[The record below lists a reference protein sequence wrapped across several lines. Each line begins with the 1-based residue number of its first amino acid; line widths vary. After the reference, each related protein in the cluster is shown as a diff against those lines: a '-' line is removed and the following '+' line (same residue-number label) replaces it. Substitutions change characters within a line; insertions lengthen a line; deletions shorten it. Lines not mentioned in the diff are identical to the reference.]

1 VLAAEECMWKCL
13 RCAEDIEDNL
23 EVCWNCQADR
33 VGNPSGGDL
42 SSNETEDEPELK
54 RFLNEKFSP
63 KNCLQCHGVL
73 KFVGSKEFQE
83 GINFGILGDF
93 GELFVSHTNLE
104 MYVCP
109 TCLRVEFFV
118 SDPIS

>member
-1 VLAAEECMWKCL
+1 MWKCL
-13 RCAEDIEDNL
+13 SCAEDIEDNL

-33 VGNPSGGDL
+33 GRNLPGRDL
-42 SSNETEDEPELK
+42 SDETEDEPELK

-73 KFVGSKEFQE
+73 KFVGRKEFHE
-83 GINFGILGDF
+83 GINFGVLGDF
-93 GELFVSHTNLE
+93 GDWFVGHTNLE

-109 TCLRVEFFV
+109 ACLRVEFFV
-118 SDPIS
+118 SDPIA

>member
-1 VLAAEECMWKCL
+1 MWKCL
-13 RCAEDIEDNL
+13 KCAEDIEDNL

-33 VGNPSGGDL
+33 EGNPPGHQ
-42 SSNETEDEPELK
+42 SSSIEPESETELK
-54 RFLNEKFSP
+54 RFLNQKFSP
-63 KNCLQCHGVL
+63 KNCLQCYGVL

-83 GINFGILGDF
+83 GINFGMLGDF
-93 GELFVSHTNLE
+93 GELFVGHTDLE

-118 SDPIS
+118 SDPSS

>member
-1 VLAAEECMWKCL
+1 MWKCL
-13 RCAEDIEDNL
+13 KCAEGIEDNL

-33 VGNPSGGDL
+33 DGNPPERDISA
-42 SSNETEDEPELK
+42 NEPADETELK
-54 RFLNEKFSP
+54 RFLNQKFSP
-63 KNCLQCHGVL
+63 QDCLRCHGVL
-73 KFVGSKEFQE
+73 KFVGNKEFQE
-83 GINFGILGDF
+83 GISFGILGDL
-93 GELFVSHTNLE
+93 GELFVGHTNLE